1 MANKSNV
8 YGEGNYAASRRYF
21 AGVKKFVDSGGVEA
35 NAGKAA
41 PTSPSEA
48 AEMQH
53 AEQAALLKA
62 KGTKQRLSVKEPQ
75 RPAPPITD
83 PRPEPDVSHEGSDV
97 PAPRP
102 GTGPDRR

>member
-1 MANKSNV
+1 MANKSNE

-21 AGVKKFVDSGGVEA
+21 AGVKQFMDSGGVEA

-41 PTSPSEA
+41 PTSPGEA
-48 AEMQH
+48 ADMH
-53 AEQAALLKA
+53 LAEQAALLKA
-62 KGTKQRLSVKEPQ
+62 KATKPHPPVKEPR

-83 PRPEPDVSHEGSDV
+83 PRPEPDVSHEGNDA